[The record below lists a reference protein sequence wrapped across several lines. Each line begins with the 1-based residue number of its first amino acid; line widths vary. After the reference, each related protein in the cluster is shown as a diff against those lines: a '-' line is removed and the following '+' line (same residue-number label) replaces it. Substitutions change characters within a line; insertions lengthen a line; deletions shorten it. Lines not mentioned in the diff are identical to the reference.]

1 MPPHFNLRRLLLKVF
16 AYQSSHF
23 LFLPQTTTFT
33 MSRLFQPKLSN
44 PLHANDVHQSTPL
57 TPILKVRSS
66 AIQNPSLLT
75 ACQTSVTPQRGLHVR
90 WSDPLY
96 QVRTFLTL
104 PQDSNPAASDV
115 DAIMILEQDT
125 FASAV
130 PDVEELSY
138 PFSPDAVM
146 MQDAPTGPAF
156 FDSAISKSPG
166 SSSLEDITRM
176 NLLYL
181 MASQGIQ
188 VPEPHFSIQPV
199 LQLSPHH
206 LNQHIPSASYTNTAQ
221 PLITGSMTSRTRRTR
236 EEDSENEPVNTTT
249 DDSSSYIT
257 EDDSAPQPHKPSH
270 TSRRKQ
276 KQVKHRHVL
285 SRSLKTNTPLF
296 PKSISK
302 PPLTKPRIFDWANG
316 LNRLWYLMEQG
327 KYNHTDHH
335 QLRSLLESINQEK
348 DRPGLGLVWL
358 KDTKLIDILKKFRRD
373 ERLQHFDPWVRDTA
387 GQIIQFWKEQFTG
400 RVPSS

>member
-1 MPPHFNLRRLLLKVF
+1 
-16 AYQSSHF
+16 
-23 LFLPQTTTFT
+23 

-44 PLHANDVHQSTPL
+44 PLHASDVHQSTPL
-57 TPILKVRSS
+57 TPILK
-66 AIQNPSLLT
+66 
-75 ACQTSVTPQRGLHVR
+75 TSVTPQRGLH
-90 WSDPLY
+90 
-96 QVRTFLTL
+96 
-104 PQDSNPAASDV
+104 DSNPAASDV
-115 DAIMILEQDT
+115 DAIMILEHDT
-125 FASAV
+125 FASAA

-138 PFSPDAVM
+138 PSPDAATV
-146 MQDAPTGPAF
+146 QDAPMGPAF
-156 FDSAISKSPG
+156 FYSAMDQDQPSTIATSKSPG

-188 VPEPHFSIQPV
+188 VPEPHFSIQPA

-206 LNQHIPSASYTNTAQ
+206 LNQHIPSVSYTNTAQ
-221 PLITGSMTSRTRRTR
+221 PLITGSMTSRTKHTR
-236 EEDSENEPVNTTT
+236 EEDSENEPVNMTT

-276 KQVKHRHVL
+276 KQVKHRRVL

-296 PKSISK
+296 PKSIPK

-327 KYNHTDHH
+327 KYNHNDHH

-348 DRPGLGLVWL
+348 DRPGLGLMWL
-358 KDTKLIDILKKFRRD
+358 KDTKLIDILKRFRRD

-387 GQIIQFWKEQFTG
+387 GQIIQFWKGQFTG
-400 RVPSS
+400 NPNS